1 MTSLSQFL
9 KFISNK
15 ELGFNPKEIEAFS
28 SEYRLHSHEDEE
40 EDMVDLKALLDDI
53 MDCEEL
59 NDEKFEVEEDM
70 RRAVASSMKQA
81 FALKF
86 A

>member
-1 MTSLSQFL
+1 MTQLDQFL

-15 ELGFNPKEIEAFS
+15 ELGFNPNEIRAFGE
-28 SEYRLHSHEDEE
+28 EYTLHGHDGE

-59 NDEKFEVEEDM
+59 NDEKFEVEEGM
-70 RRAVASSMKQA
+70 RRSVASSIKHS

>member
-1 MTSLSQFL
+1 
-9 KFISNK
+9 
-15 ELGFNPKEIEAFS
+15 
-28 SEYRLHSHEDEE
+28 
-40 EDMVDLKALLDDI
+40 MVDLKALLDDI